1 MARSRRPGSGPAVPW
16 SITFGIF
23 FVVALAAVSAFAAV
37 TIMLISPALANAGL
51 PGAPILALGLFVGI
65 VLDAAI
71 LIGVTRHRA
80 WSRWIALVQLTLAA
94 AFLWQVPVIGV
105 IAIVGAGLPVLVLFL
120 PPSTP
125 WLRGD
130 PAPSPR

>member
-23 FVVALAAVSAFAAV
+23 FVVALAAVSAFAAI
-37 TIMLISPALANAGL
+37 TLMLLSPALADAGL

-71 LIGVTRHRA
+71 LIGVTRHKG
-80 WSRWIALVQLTLAA
+80 WSRWVAVVQLMLAA

-105 IAIVGAGLPVLVLFL
+105 VAISGAALPVLFFFL
-120 PPSTP
+120 PSSNP

-130 PAPSPR
+130 PAPSPL